1 MHFANINEFVLILP
15 QFIGTLVRR
24 HRIPFKPLPEEDV
37 APDQLPR
44 PPPRLTDKPHI
55 TYWDLNLRK
64 DIMIYGRRHRIVEC
78 DPFTKSFLTQQ
89 GVDVPLPEPEPTDL
103 FTEHRNKVNISNSKN
118 L

>member
-1 MHFANINEFVLILP
+1 MLLILP
-15 QFIGTLVRR
+15 NSFIGTLVRR
-24 HRIPFKPLPEEDV
+24 HRIPYKPLPEEDV

-55 TYWDLNLRK
+55 NYWDLNLRK
-64 DIMIYGRRHRIVEC
+64 DIMIYGRRHRIVDC

-103 FTEHRNKVNISNSKN
+103 FTEHRNKVKTN
-118 L
+118 LK